1 MMTRP
6 KNATQHP
13 GRILT
18 EAEGYTKRRTK
29 AQKFADDK
37 REKEE
42 KQASEMAVQEGYKR
56 VAAFEKKMQT
66 DQAAKRADAP
76 KPTRPR
82 PRPVKKVAKPMETS
96 NSTMAEDQAI
106 GAKGKGGRARDK
118 SAAGANV
125 EHPESDAEDEEQ
137 EA

>member
-1 MMTRP
+1 MELTLLPTATVVSFFSLPDPPPQPIDTMSEPASAVPKRMMTCP

-29 AQKFADDK
+29 AQKAADDK

-42 KQASEMAVQEGYKR
+42 KQASEMATQDGYKC
-56 VAAFEKKMQT
+56 VAAFQKKMQT
-66 DQAAKRADAP
+66 DQAAICADAP

-82 PRPVKKVAKPMETS
+82 PRPVK
-96 NSTMAEDQAI
+96 
-106 GAKGKGGRARDK
+106 RL
-118 SAAGANV
+118 
-125 EHPESDAEDEEQ
+125 
-137 EA
+137 